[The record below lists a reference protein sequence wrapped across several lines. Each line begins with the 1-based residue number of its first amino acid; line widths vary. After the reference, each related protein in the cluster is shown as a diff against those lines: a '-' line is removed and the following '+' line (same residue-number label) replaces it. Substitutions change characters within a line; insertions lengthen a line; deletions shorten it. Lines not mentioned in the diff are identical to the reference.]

1 MKSIGK
7 RALVLLGS
15 SLFGATLWL
24 AVFTVVVV
32 GSARLKD
39 VGAID
44 GVLVTGGGFILA
56 GTLGIAPPHT
66 LDTRGVRVFQSTAS
80 HRRSRSEPL

>member
-24 AVFTVVVV
+24 AVFAVVVV
-32 GSARLKD
+32 ESDHLKD
-39 VGAID
+39 IGVVDGA
-44 GVLVTGGGFILA
+44 LVTGGGFILA
-56 GTLGIAPPHT
+56 GTLGIAGAVH
-66 LDTRGVRVFQSTAS
+66 VR
-80 HRRSRSEPL
+80 RRFRTISG